1 MQDKNYDP
9 VFFENLSRESLF
21 SIFMN
26 QVDFY
31 VYFKDTNLKY
41 VTCSSSFA
49 RLMGYATPASI
60 VGKQLQDLILP
71 EQADRL
77 IAEEKRIMEKRT
89 PSIGR
94 EEHIDLS
101 NSKSSLSD
109 IWLSTS
115 IYPLTDR
122 DGQICGI
129 WGISRDISERK
140 NTEQKLVQ
148 KNKQCDELN
157 SKIHKLSTSDEV
169 TGLYNRRYFEE
180 MIARNMR
187 LFSRVR
193 GRGYSAGFSI
203 VLMDIDGFT
212 AFCTENG
219 TQMRDEA
226 LKYIAGILL
235 SCSRSSD
242 DVFRVGNDEF
252 ALLLSDTNADGA
264 QTVATR
270 VREALKNKPF
280 RTEKKAFHLTLSFGF
295 SSFEDQLDASEMI
308 MQADQSLFDAKAKRN
323 QKKSSKKSES

>member
-9 VFFENLSRESLF
+9 EFFENISKENLF

-31 VYFKDTNLKY
+31 VYFKDVNLKY

-49 RLMGYATPASI
+49 RLMGYSTAAAI

-71 EQADRL
+71 EQAEHIL
-77 IAEEKRIMEKRT
+77 SEEKRIMESRT
-89 PSIGR
+89 PSIGM

-101 NSKSSLSD
+101 TSKSKLAD
-109 IWLSTS
+109 VWLSTS
-115 IYPLTDR
+115 IYPLIDNS
-122 DGQICGI
+122 GQICGI

-212 AFCTENG
+212 AFCTANG
-219 TQMRDEA
+219 TQIRDAA
-226 LKYIAGILL
+226 LQYVAGILL

-252 ALLLSDTNADGA
+252 ALLLSDTNSDGA

-270 VREALKNKPF
+270 VRDTLKRTPF
-280 RTEKKAFHLTLSFGF
+280 RIEDKVFELTLSFGF
-295 SSFEDQLDASEMI
+295 SSFEDQLDASELI
-308 MQADQSLFDAKAKRN
+308 MQADQSLFDAKGKRKS
-323 QKKSSKKSES
+323 KKGSKKSGS